1 MGSNNTSSSALTTE
15 SEASSRVPSTAKE
28 TWIYMKTNKRK
39 HSKDKFQV

>member
-28 TWIYMKTNKRK
+28 T
-39 HSKDKFQV
+39 